1 MDTERIVVISMA
13 IAGLSVVGGLV
24 VNMVMGAV
32 ARFRA
37 SDHRVPA
44 SPVDERLARIEIAVE
59 AIALEVERLGEFHRF
74 NAKLESQR
82 LPEPRVVARPITP
95 H

>member
-1 MDTERIVVISMA
+1 MDTERIIVISMA
-13 IAGLSVVGGLV
+13 IAGLTVVAGLV

-32 ARFRA
+32 ARFRT
-37 SDHRVPA
+37 SDQRVSA

-82 LPEPRVVARPITP
+82 PPEPPAIARPITP